1 MAIQSHFCSYDL
13 VIEYGKLILVD
24 ELLDRARGFR
34 SVDQFEFYQ
43 NQLKKGQ
50 HWYASYLEADT
61 MTFIDT
67 IKAFFILL
75 SSSYFLSSPLIILY
89 MRINP

>member
-24 ELLDRARGFR
+24 ELIDRALGFR

-50 HWYASYLEADT
+50 H
-61 MTFIDT
+61 
-67 IKAFFILL
+67 
-75 SSSYFLSSPLIILY
+75 
-89 MRINP
+89 